1 MKEEI
6 YFFNNQNYSIKIGK
20 NKTENDHIVKTSAKT
35 DIWFHVDNI
44 KSTFGAPRVFTKR
57 VNIPSSHVI
66 LLNND
71 KLNKIPK
78 QVIKRCAC
86 LCKSNSSSKSES
98 KCEIIYTEMANVTP
112 TRHEGQVTLNGLSKI
127 IVI

>member
-1 MKEEI
+1 MKEEQF
-6 YFFNNQNYSIKIGK
+6 FFNGTNYSIKIGK
-20 NKTENDHIVKTSAKT
+20 NKSENDDLVKTSAKT
-35 DIWFHVDNI
+35 DIWFHVN
-44 KSTFGAPRVFTKR
+44 GA
-57 VNIPSSHVI
+57 PSSHVV

-71 KLNKIPK
+71 KLNTIPK

-98 KCEIIYTEMANVTP
+98 KCEIIYTEIANVMP
-112 TRHEGQVTLNGLSKI
+112 TEHEGQVTVNGLSKI

>member
-1 MKEEI
+1 MKEEQF
-6 YFFNNQNYSIKIGK
+6 FFNDTNYSIKIGK
-20 NKTENDHIVKTSAKT
+20 NKTDNDHLVKTSAKT
-35 DIWFHVDNI
+35 DIWFHVNNT
-44 KSTFGAPRVFTKR
+44 S
-57 VNIPSSHVI
+57 SSHVV

-86 LCKSNSSSKSES
+86 LCKSNSSCKSES
-98 KCEIIYTEMANVTP
+98 KCEIIYTEMANVSATE
-112 TRHEGQVTLNGLSKI
+112 HEGQVTVNSLSKI

>member
-1 MKEEI
+1 MKEEQF
-6 YFFNNQNYSIKIGK
+6 FFNGTNYTIKIGK
-20 NKTENDHIVKTSAKT
+20 NKSENDHLVKTSAKT

-57 VNIPSSHVI
+57 VNIPSSHVV

-71 KLNKIPK
+71 KVNTIPK

-98 KCEIIYTEMANVTP
+98 KCEIIYTEIANVSSTE
-112 TRHEGQVTLNGLSKI
+112 HEGQVTLNGLSKI

>member
-1 MKEEI
+1 MKEEQF
-6 YFFNNQNYSIKIGK
+6 FFNGTNYSIKIGR
-20 NKTENDHIVKTSAKT
+20 NKTENDHLVKTSAKT
-35 DIWFHVDNI
+35 DIWFHVNGLQ
-44 KSTFGAPRVFTKR
+44 STFGAPRVFTKR
-57 VNIPSSHVI
+57 VNMPSSHVV

-86 LCKSNSSSKSES
+86 LCKSNSSCKSEI
-98 KCEIIYTEMANVTP
+98 KCEIIYTEMANVLP
-112 TRHEGQVTLNGLSKI
+112 TEHECQVTVNGLSKI